1 MHNRAGPTRL
11 ARPFRVVL
19 GRVRQTHD
27 VPHTQKRG
35 VRNVTSLPAVKL
47 PSPPPVLPSRPSPT
61 GPCAAGIAVYEV
73 YLSLSTGVCVV
84 PKNQKEMSRM
94 SSIDDQFDD
103 LTDAEFNEFVE
114 KFVQMWDTNM
124 KERCNV

>member
-1 MHNRAGPTRL
+1 
-11 ARPFRVVL
+11 
-19 GRVRQTHD
+19 
-27 VPHTQKRG
+27 
-35 VRNVTSLPAVKL
+35 
-47 PSPPPVLPSRPSPT
+47 
-61 GPCAAGIAVYEV
+61 
-73 YLSLSTGVCVV
+73 
-84 PKNQKEMSRM
+84 M